1 MSSAVTRWIG
11 FRHDGQPGFG
21 RLDGETIVVFE
32 GDLFGALAPTGRTLP
47 LAEVQLD
54 LPCRPSK
61 MIALWNNFGGLM
73 EKQGLARP
81 EAPLFLMK
89 PANTFRP
96 SGATVT
102 VPEASGRALYE
113 GELGIVIGR
122 VDGKPGRDLSEEEAA
137 AHVFGFTCINDVTS
151 AAILKADASFT
162 QWTRAKGLDGFG
174 PFGPVIATGL
184 DPATL
189 TVRTLVNG
197 RERQNFPI
205 ADMLIPVNRIVALLS
220 QGMTLE
226 PGDVIA
232 CGTSVGSG
240 PIPNGAVVEV
250 AIEGIGTLSNRFA

>member
-1 MSSAVTRWIG
+1 MTHWIG
-11 FRHDGQPGFG
+11 FTRDGETGFG
-21 RLDGETIVVFE
+21 RLDGERIEVRQ
-32 GDLFGALAPTGRTLP
+32 GDLFGENRPTGQVLP
-47 LAEVQLD
+47 LAEVSVG

-73 EKQGLARP
+73 EKQGLSRP
-81 EAPLFLMK
+81 EAPLFLIK
-89 PANTFRP
+89 PANTYRP
-96 SGATVT
+96 SGAVVA

-122 VDGKPGRDLSEEEAA
+122 VPGKTARDLTEEEAA
-137 AHVFGFTCINDVTS
+137 SHVFGFTCVNDVTS

-184 DPATL
+184 DPEAL

-197 RERQNFPI
+197 RERQSFPI
-205 ADMLIPVNRIVALLS
+205 SDMLIPVPRLVAQLS
-220 QGMTLE
+220 QGLTLE

-240 PIPNGAVVEV
+240 PIPKGATVEIV
-250 AIEGIGTLSNRFA
+250 IEGIGTLSNRFE

>member
-1 MSSAVTRWIG
+1 MSDAVTRWIG
-11 FRHDGQPGFG
+11 FRHDGRSGFG
-21 RLDGETIVVFE
+21 RLEGETIAVFE
-32 GDLFGALAPTGRTLP
+32 GDLFGASTPTGRSLP
-47 LAEVQLD
+47 LAEVEID

-81 EAPLFLMK
+81 EAPLFLIK
-89 PANTFRP
+89 PANTYRP

-113 GELGIVIGR
+113 GELGIVIG
-122 VDGKPGRDLSEEEAA
+122 KTGRDLSEDGAG

-184 DPATL
+184 DPAAL

-205 ADMLIPVNRIVALLS
+205 SDMLIPVNRLVALLS

-240 PIPNGAVVEV
+240 PIPKGAVVEV
-250 AIEGIGTLSNRFA
+250 AIEGIGTLSNRFE